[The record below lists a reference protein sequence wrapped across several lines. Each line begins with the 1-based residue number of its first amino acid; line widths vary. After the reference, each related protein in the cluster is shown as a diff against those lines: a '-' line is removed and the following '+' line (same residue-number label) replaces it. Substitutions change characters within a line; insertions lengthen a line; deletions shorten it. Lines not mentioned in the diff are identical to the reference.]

1 MRNGNEYNSKNFSFK
16 ILFYNL
22 KNKKFFLLKFSILFL
37 IIMFVIQFM
46 FIPYEYYKFQVVE
59 PIERSEADYQVTLL
73 PNKNS
78 REITYLEF
86 IGQLQNCSKKA
97 GYDVIIVGEGTGV
110 TLKIADNKKQSTL
123 YRYSDKVIIYPLSD
137 IVLYNLT
144 TANHL
149 LKGSHPKGDN
159 DVLLNYAFYKRV
171 SPESDVYFTE
181 SVNARVAGIVIA
193 PLLDSHGVI
202 VDDAVYFRIF
212 GGVDIDNVTRAN
224 IDLASSDM
232 WKYYIKIKASPGIST
247 DKSYPDIVKQC
258 FSSSIGEQNIRV
270 VSKES
275 LLQDSYE
282 RLNRHA
288 VKPDSP
294 TFIDL
299 VLGIIVLIV
308 VTYKFVNDLIN
319 YNSRIITFMMIN
331 GYDMA
336 SMIKLFV
343 LEVIIVLG
351 SVSLLSLIAVSI
363 FYIRVLLEGSSFPLT
378 IVIGWNLK
386 YFMIAAV
393 PMLVVSVLFSVYG
406 LKRKSIRVLI
416 NEVS

>member
-1 MRNGNEYNSKNFSFK
+1 M
-16 ILFYNL
+16 
-22 KNKKFFLLKFSILFL
+22 
-37 IIMFVIQFM
+37 
-46 FIPYEYYKFQVVE
+46 
-59 PIERSEADYQVTLL
+59 
-73 PNKNS
+73 
-78 REITYLEF
+78 
-86 IGQLQNCSKKA
+86 
-97 GYDVIIVGEGTGV
+97 
-110 TLKIADNKKQSTL
+110 
-123 YRYSDKVIIYPLSD
+123 
-137 IVLYNLT
+137 
-144 TANHL
+144 
-149 LKGSHPKGDN
+149 
-159 DVLLNYAFYKRV
+159 
-171 SPESDVYFTE
+171 
-181 SVNARVAGIVIA
+181 
-193 PLLDSHGVI
+193 
-202 VDDAVYFRIF
+202 
-212 GGVDIDNVTRAN
+212 
-224 IDLASSDM
+224 
-232 WKYYIKIKASPGIST
+232 
-247 DKSYPDIVKQC
+247 
-258 FSSSIGEQNIRV
+258 
-270 VSKES
+270 
-275 LLQDSYE
+275 LQDSYE